1 MTEFRSRNFQAL
13 PIVIKNLLIIN
24 TLVYLAQ
31 FTLDSSFEITMKFA
45 LFPLNSELF
54 KPYQLFTYMF
64 LHGGWGHLIFNMFAL
79 WMFGTQLE
87 NFWGPKR
94 FIIFYLI
101 CGVAAGVAEL
111 LFMAPVGY
119 AVGASGAIMGVFAAF
134 GYLFPNNL
142 LIFFPIPIPIKA
154 KWAVIGLMALDL
166 FGGLSNS
173 ASDNVAHFAHLGGA
187 VTGIILVWIW
197 NKSNRKTFY

>member
-24 TLVYLAQ
+24 TLVFLATI
-31 FTLDSSFEITMKFA
+31 TLDDSLHLSEKLA
-45 LFPLNSELF
+45 LFPIRSGYFEV
-54 KPYQLFTYMF
+54 YQLLTYMF
-64 LHGGWGHLIFNMFAL
+64 MHAGWWHLIFNMFVL

-87 NFWGPKR
+87 NLWGPKR

-101 CGVAAGVAEL
+101 CGIAAGVCEL
-111 LFMAPVGY
+111 IFTPSAP

-142 LIFFPIPIPIKA
+142 LIIFPIPIPIKA

-166 FGGLSNS
+166 FGGVSKT
-173 ASDNVAHFAHLGGA
+173 ADNIAHFAHLGGA
-187 VTGIILVWIW
+187 ITGLILVWIW
-197 NKSNRKTFY
+197 NRSNRRTFY

>member
-24 TLVYLAQ
+24 TLMFLATV
-31 FTLDSSFEITMKFA
+31 TLDDTLGLYEKLA
-45 LFPLNSELF
+45 LFPIRSELF
-54 KPYQLFTYMF
+54 KPYQLITYMF
-64 LHGGWGHLIFNMFAL
+64 MHGGWWHLIFNMFVL
-79 WMFGTQLE
+79 WMFGAQLE

-94 FIIFYLI
+94 FLIFYLI
-101 CGVAAGVAEL
+101 CGVAAGVCEL
-111 LFMAPVGY
+111 IFTPNGS
-119 AVGASGAIMGVFAAF
+119 AVVASGAIMGVFAAF

-166 FGGLSNS
+166 FGGVSNNP
-173 ASDNVAHFAHLGGA
+173 SDNVAHFAHLGGA